1 MKKKLYT
8 CWNIFYMRNYIPMKN
23 MIDIN
28 GFNSKKEIIIKNIN
42 ASNLLDLVHIIIYG
56 YNSNITLENI
66 NFQKLTSIENMF
78 NRGSYTNGRI
88 SLINI
93 NAPEVKQ

>member
-1 MKKKLYT
+1 
-8 CWNIFYMRNYIPMKN
+8 MKN